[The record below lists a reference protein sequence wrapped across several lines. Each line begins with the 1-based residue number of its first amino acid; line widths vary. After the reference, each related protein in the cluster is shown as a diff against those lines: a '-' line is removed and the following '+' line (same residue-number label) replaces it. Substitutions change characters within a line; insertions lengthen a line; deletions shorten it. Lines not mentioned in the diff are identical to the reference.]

1 MQSYINVGHSFA
13 MGGILSI
20 SHDFRVMRSDRGWF
34 CLPEVFLKMRFPD
47 ALVDLVRYLNTELWY
62 YSDLLHPGQSCQC
75 QNMSPVLYLVKSTQ
89 EGRLSKL
96 G

>member
-1 MQSYINVGHSFA
+1 

-47 ALVDLVRYLNTELWY
+47 ALVDLVRYVLSYCNT
-62 YSDLLHPGQSCQC
+62 
-75 QNMSPVLYLVKSTQ
+75 
-89 EGRLSKL
+89 
-96 G
+96 